1 MYSKR
6 PTEEQGCLSLS
17 HLLENTGFSTL
28 EDTVAEMYV
37 LALGFYIFC
46 EVDLC
51 FILVF
56 GGVLSLNSLS
66 RKNTF

>member
-17 HLLENTGFSTL
+17 HLLENIGFSTL

-37 LALGFYIFC
+37 LALGFCIFC